1 MSFWKKYR
9 KLHIWLAVDLAVLG
23 LYLALRQNQ
32 QLMNSFADHVTT
44 PLKAA
49 LGRLCALT
57 SLSIMEILY
66 ALAAVGA
73 VAYTVWSVIA
83 VVKARGHRGRRVYSA
98 LLGAADGIL
107 TVYVLF
113 CLMWGVNYWTDSFQ
127 DRSGITAQPVAAED
141 LKNVTAYFAERLSET
156 ADTVP
161 RDENGVYAVP
171 KEQILSE
178 SRSVYGGVTELFPFL
193 EFPDTGV
200 KAVRCSRI
208 MSVMGFTGVY
218 FACVGES
225 NVNVDSPAC
234 LLPSTIAHELAHQR
248 GVAAEQEANFFG
260 VMAAT
265 ASANAD
271 YAYSGWLFG
280 YLHLSN
286 ALYSADPALAA
297 ESYKTLC
304 ADARADLADNNAYWK
319 QWEGPVRETGEKVYT
334 TFLQGYGQS
343 LGMRSYGAC
352 VDLLV
357 EEFLPNTTAGT

>member
-83 VVKARGHRGRRVYSA
+83 VVKARGHRGRRVCSA

-127 DRSGITAQPVAAED
+127 DRSGITAQP
-141 LKNVTAYFAERLSET
+141 LSL
-156 ADTVP
+156 
-161 RDENGVYAVP
+161 
-171 KEQILSE
+171 IH
-178 SRSVYGGVTELFPFL
+178 
-193 EFPDTGV
+193 
-200 KAVRCSRI
+200 I
-208 MSVMGFTGVY
+208 
-218 FACVGES
+218 
-225 NVNVDSPAC
+225 
-234 LLPSTIAHELAHQR
+234 
-248 GVAAEQEANFFG
+248 
-260 VMAAT
+260 
-265 ASANAD
+265 
-271 YAYSGWLFG
+271 
-280 YLHLSN
+280 
-286 ALYSADPALAA
+286 
-297 ESYKTLC
+297 
-304 ADARADLADNNAYWK
+304 
-319 QWEGPVRETGEKVYT
+319 
-334 TFLQGYGQS
+334 
-343 LGMRSYGAC
+343 
-352 VDLLV
+352 
-357 EEFLPNTTAGT
+357 